1 MYIPTPNLPDP
12 KTIYLEGIKKNT
24 ESIKIDIEK
33 ERQERIEADKR
44 YMKRAVFAGTL
55 SGILSAIIINV
66 LTALLGFV
74 L

>member
-12 KTIYLEGIKKNT
+12 KSIYLEGIKKNT
-24 ESIKIDIEK
+24 ESIKVEIEK

-44 YMKRAVFAGTL
+44 YMRRAILAGTL
-55 SGILSAIIINV
+55 SGVLSTITINALAV
-66 LTALLGFV
+66 LLKFV